1 MRMINDHTSSKL
13 WCSRLTIPKTCSY
26 FRGAN
31 YCNRS
36 RYKACFLGA
45 PLSLKCSLSKHFR
58 LQVHPYPTWRRLTLG
73 APGLSESGIPQI
85 TDSTGVLHGWIVVNQ
100 SDFWNFFLACSV
112 SCIDFFYTQTR
123 GFPNRT
129 SSHAKHAYHGH
140 WPDTWDPNPGMA
152 SWKSLLSL
160 AVAIG
165 STLIILVELFGEDSH
180 HHCSH
185 PRFRCLKFR
194 NAMISDCC
202 PFFAFG

>member
-112 SCIDFFYTQTR
+112 SCIDFFIHRPGGFQTGPQAMR
-123 GFPNRT
+123 SMLTMVIGLIPGTPTPAWPVGNHYFP
-129 SSHAKHAYHGH
+129 
-140 WPDTWDPNPGMA
+140 W
-152 SWKSLLSL
+152 LLLLVLPWSFL
-160 AVAIG
+160 LNCSGKIR
-165 STLIILVELFGEDSH
+165 IIIVRIPVFVV
-180 HHCSH
+180 
-185 PRFRCLKFR
+185 
-194 NAMISDCC
+194 
-202 PFFAFG
+202 